1 MRQFLKCLLP
11 SRTFES
17 VSDKTEDSRLTA
29 ATGCCNDFISVS
41 TDRVLPDFRFSGG
54 FMTSDLDRLTRSDLR
69 LTSRIKAE
77 ALSGSLIIGLC
88 LVGVTQYS
96 CVVVNILVVF
106 NMLAFFVSFFRTRN
120 GGDLWVYDT
129 TKVIT
134 DLKSKGQ
141 FLSSRGTRRK
151 KN

>member
-1 MRQFLKCLLP
+1 MNVRKCFRTKLKILDSQLQRVVVTFFLL
-11 SRTFES
+11 
-17 VSDKTEDSRLTA
+17 
-29 ATGCCNDFISVS
+29 S

-69 LTSRIKAE
+69 LTSRMKAE

-106 NMLAFFVSFFRTRN
+106 NMLAVF
-120 GGDLWVYDT
+120 L
-129 TKVIT
+129 
-134 DLKSKGQ
+134 
-141 FLSSRGTRRK
+141 FLSD
-151 KN
+151 

>member
-1 MRQFLKCLLP
+1 
-11 SRTFES
+11 
-17 VSDKTEDSRLTA
+17 
-29 ATGCCNDFISVS
+29 
-41 TDRVLPDFRFSGG
+41 
-54 FMTSDLDRLTRSDLR
+54 MTSDLDRLTRSDLR
-69 LTSRIKAE
+69 LTSRMKAE

-106 NMLAFFVSFFRTRN
+106 NMLAVFCFFRTRN

>member
-1 MRQFLKCLLP
+1 
-11 SRTFES
+11 
-17 VSDKTEDSRLTA
+17 
-29 ATGCCNDFISVS
+29 
-41 TDRVLPDFRFSGG
+41 
-54 FMTSDLDRLTRSDLR
+54 MTSDLDRLTRSDLR
-69 LTSRIKAE
+69 LTSRMKAE